1 MEKQKSIIVLHQK
14 KEKANGESADGLR
27 NMGDIRKGSICQN
40 VTKLETGESIVAKG
54 GKVRRER
61 SIEKGEEAEKNIHPV
76 TGALF
81 TQEMLQSEFD
91 YYMAQKLLEKL
102 REAGLITKEEL
113 DKITAKNR
121 QSLSGPDY
129 ALNDLLFVG
138 FRANMSVPKER

>member
-27 NMGDIRKGSICQN
+27 NMGDIRKGSVCQN

-61 SIEKGEEAEKNIHPV
+61 SIEKGEEVEKNIHPV

-91 YYMAQKLLEKL
+91 YYMAQKLLENL

-121 QSLSGPDY
+121 QSFSPYLARIMP
-129 ALNDLLFVG
+129 
-138 FRANMSVPKER
+138 

>member
-1 MEKQKSIIVLHQK
+1 MMEKQKSIIVLHQK

-27 NMGDIRKGSICQN
+27 NMGDIRKGSVCQN

-81 TQEMLQSEFD
+81 KQEMLQSEFD

-121 QSLSGPDY
+121 QSFSPYLARIMP
-129 ALNDLLFVG
+129 
-138 FRANMSVPKER
+138 

>member
-27 NMGDIRKGSICQN
+27 NMGDIRKGSVCQN

-102 REAGLITKEEL
+102 REAGLITKKEL

-121 QSLSGPDY
+121 QSFSPYLARIMP
-129 ALNDLLFVG
+129 
-138 FRANMSVPKER
+138 

>member
-27 NMGDIRKGSICQN
+27 NMGDIRKGSVCQN

-61 SIEKGEEAEKNIHPV
+61 SIEKGEETEKNIHPV

-121 QSLSGPDY
+121 QSFSPYLARIMP
-129 ALNDLLFVG
+129 
-138 FRANMSVPKER
+138 

>member
-14 KEKANGESADGLR
+14 KEKANGEPADGLR
-27 NMGDIRKGSICQN
+27 NMGDIRQGSVCQN
-40 VTKLETGESIVAKG
+40 VKKLEKGESIVAKG
-54 GKVRRER
+54 SKVRWER
-61 SIEKGEEAEKNIHPV
+61 NIEKGEEAEKNIHPV

-102 REAGLITKEEL
+102 REAELITKEEL

-121 QSLSGPDY
+121 QSFSPYLARIMP
-129 ALNDLLFVG
+129 
-138 FRANMSVPKER
+138 

>member
-27 NMGDIRKGSICQN
+27 NMGDIRKGSVCQN

-91 YYMAQKLLEKL
+91 YYMAQKLLKKL
-102 REAGLITKEEL
+102 LEADLISEGEL

-121 QSLSGPDY
+121 QSFSPYLARIMP
-129 ALNDLLFVG
+129 
-138 FRANMSVPKER
+138 